1 MKKEFKGIFTA
12 LTTPFGKEKIL
23 PEKFKENIT
32 RYNRHALAGYV
43 IGGSTGENVYL
54 TDGER
59 KRLLKTAKDTAAPG
73 RLLIAGTGCESTTNT
88 IDATNR
94 AADLGADAALVILPH
109 YYKSLMT
116 VDALK
121 KYYVTIADNAAIPL
135 IIYSIPRNTGI
146 TPPAELI
153 VELSQHPNIL
163 GIKDS
168 SGNLSLL
175 EEARPFMPEGST
187 FLLGAGSILFPG
199 LLMGASGGI
208 MTLAAT
214 VPELC
219 ARLYKLFL
227 EKKYQEA
234 KKLQLELVF
243 LNHAVTRDHGVPGAK
258 YVLDLRGYYGGP
270 CRSPLLPLDETIKT
284 RIKTI
289 LTDLNLI

>member
-12 LTTPFGKEKIL
+12 LTTPFGEEKVL
-23 PEKFKENIT
+23 PEKFRENIEK
-32 RYNRHALAGYV
+32 YNQYELAGYV

-54 TDGER
+54 TDDER
-59 KRLLKTAKDTAAPG
+59 DVLLRTARETAAPG
-73 RLLIAGTGCESTTNT
+73 RKLIAGTGCESTLNT
-88 IDATNR
+88 IVATNR
-94 AADLGADAALVILPH
+94 AAEMGADAALVILPH

-121 KYYVTIADNAAIPL
+121 AYFLTIADKAAIPL

-153 VELSQHPNIL
+153 VELSLHPNIL

-168 SGNLSLL
+168 SGNLTLL
-175 EEARPFMPEGST
+175 EEAGPFMPEGST

-219 ARLYKLFL
+219 IQLYSLFL
-227 EKKYQEA
+227 EGKFKEA

-243 LNHAVTRDHGVPGAK
+243 LNQAVTRDHGVPGAK

-270 CRSPLLPLDETIKT
+270 CRSPLLPLGDAVKIH
-284 RIKTI
+284 IKTI